1 MEPYFKYIEG
11 IDFTPETRQKIA
23 DNIMSNRENYFRSGT
38 KEDKF
43 GFNDWNWF
51 CPKDLMPRDL
61 MDEVGKRF
69 KIPISYEILGQ
80 TPYTY
85 GKIHIDKKIP
95 NNPPRETLINFPI
108 YPLNKDIFSPTN
120 FFELKSGSYDDY
132 DNAVFKLKASV
143 DYSLGLPVIFNLQEF
158 HNAVN
163 PKDDYRFNCQFTTDL
178 TFKEIVNIYNQGE
191 LFV

>member
-1 MEPYFKYIEG
+1 MEPYFKLIEG
-11 IDFTPETRQKIA
+11 IDFTQETRQKIA
-23 DNIMSNRENYFRSGT
+23 DNVLANCDNYFRSGT

-51 CPKDLMPRDL
+51 CPRDLMPRDL

-69 KIPISYEILGQ
+69 KIPVAYELLGQ

-85 GKIHIDKKIP
+85 GKIHIDKQIP
-95 NNPPRETLINFPI
+95 TNPPRETLINFPI
-108 YPLNKDIFSPTN
+108 YPLNKDLFSPTN
-120 FFELKSGSYDDY
+120 FFQLESGTYDDY

-143 DYSLGLPVIFNLQEF
+143 DYSIGLPVIFNLQEF

-163 PKDDYRFNCQFTTDL
+163 PGSDYRFNVQFTTDIPFQEL
-178 TFKEIVNIYNQGE
+178 VNIYNQGE

>member
-23 DNIMSNRENYFRSGT
+23 DNIMVNRENYFRSGT

-43 GFNDWNWF
+43 GFYDWNWF
-51 CPKDLMPRDL
+51 CPRKLMPRDL

-69 KIPISYEILGQ
+69 NVPVSYEILGQ
-80 TPYTY
+80 TPYTD
-85 GKIHIDKKIP
+85 GKIHIDKQIP
-95 NNPPRETLINFPI
+95 DNPPRETLINFPI
-108 YPLNKDIFSPTN
+108 YPLSNDIFEPTN
-120 FFELKSGSYDDY
+120 FFKLESGTYIDY
-132 DNAVFKLKASV
+132 DNAVFKLKAST

-163 PKDDYRFNCQFTTDL
+163 NRDDYRFSCQFTTDL
-178 TFKEIVNIYNQGE
+178 TFEEIVNIYNQGE